1 MTDTNLHRFHED
13 QSQWLTLQRLLRET
27 AQEQVMGR
35 FRRVQVSYK
44 ADGSPVTEADR
55 AMQQVLAEKL
65 QRQWPQYG
73 FLGEESS
80 CSLQRQALGT
90 AGGCW
95 VLDPL
100 DGTTN
105 FTHGFEFFSC
115 SLALVDASGSVL
127 GLVYDP
133 VRDELFAARRGLGA
147 EQDGVALS
155 LHSVPTTL
163 AKDLALVDASGSVLG
178 LVYDPVRN
186 ELFAARRGLGA
197 ERDGM
202 ALSLHSAPATLA
214 KALALVDFKRLAP
227 PMAISLAT
235 QPPYASQRSLGSVAL
250 EWCWMAAGRADLYLH
265 GGQKLWDY
273 AAGQLIFEEAG
284 GASATL
290 KGEPIP
296 RHSMEPRSVMAA
308 GSEMLLRAWS
318 SFLSSLHGG

>member
-1 MTDTNLHRFHED
+1 MTDTSLHLFHED

-147 EQDGVALS
+147 E
-155 LHSVPTTL
+155 
-163 AKDLALVDASGSVLG
+163 
-178 LVYDPVRN
+178 
-186 ELFAARRGLGA
+186 
-197 ERDGM
+197 RDGM

-318 SFLSSLHGG
+318 RFLSSLHGG

>member
-1 MTDTNLHRFHED
+1 MTDTSLHLFHED

-80 CSLQRQALGT
+80 CSLQRQVLGT

-147 EQDGVALS
+147 E
-155 LHSVPTTL
+155 
-163 AKDLALVDASGSVLG
+163 
-178 LVYDPVRN
+178 
-186 ELFAARRGLGA
+186 
-197 ERDGM
+197 RDGM
-202 ALSLHSAPATLA
+202 ALSLHSVPATLA

-318 SFLSSLHGG
+318 RFLSSLHGG

>member
-1 MTDTNLHRFHED
+1 MTDTDLHLFHED
-13 QSQWLTLQRLLRET
+13 QSQWVALQQLLRET

-35 FRRVQVSYK
+35 FCRVQVSYK

-65 QRQWPQYG
+65 QRHWPQYG

-105 FTHGFEFFSC
+105 FAHGFEFFSC
-115 SLALVDASGSVL
+115 SLALVDASGSV
-127 GLVYDP
+127 V
-133 VRDELFAARRGLGA
+133 
-147 EQDGVALS
+147 
-155 LHSVPTTL
+155 
-163 AKDLALVDASGSVLG
+163 G

-197 ERDGM
+197 ERDGS
-202 ALSLHSAPATLA
+202 ALSLHSVPATLSE
-214 KALALVDFKRLAP
+214 ALALVDFKRLP
-227 PMAISLAT
+227 SSMAIFLAA
-235 QPPYASQRSLGSVAL
+235 QPPYASQRNLGSVAL

-290 KGEPIP
+290 QGEPIP
-296 RHSMEPRSVMAA
+296 CHSMDPRSVMAA

-318 SFLSSLHGG
+318 SFLVSSHGG